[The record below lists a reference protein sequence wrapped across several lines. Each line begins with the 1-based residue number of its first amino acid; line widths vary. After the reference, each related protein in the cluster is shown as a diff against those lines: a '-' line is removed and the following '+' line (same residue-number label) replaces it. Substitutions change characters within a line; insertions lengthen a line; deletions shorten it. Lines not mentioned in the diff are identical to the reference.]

1 MRKSRGAIKFLES
14 QFNIYMNTNIILALI
29 MIILGLILYAVP
41 SAAIKT
47 VSWLIG
53 IFFCVQGITAV
64 ISYIKKDRI
73 SLLTFNLIYGII
85 SFLIGVFVISNPF
98 ALANIIT
105 IGLGIWLI
113 VSGGLKINYGI
124 RLKNI
129 KEASWTITLVVGI
142 ISILFGLMVII
153 NPFAKL
159 FLVEVV
165 GVFLLVYGIIDLTNI
180 ILLKKRAKDFI
191 KIFK

>member
-1 MRKSRGAIKFLES
+1 MF
-14 QFNIYMNTNIILALI
+14 IIL
-29 MIILGLILYAVP
+29 
-41 SAAIKT
+41 
-47 VSWLIG
+47 
-53 IFFCVQGITAV
+53 
-64 ISYIKKDRI
+64 
-73 SLLTFNLIYGII
+73 
-85 SFLIGVFVISNPF
+85 NPF
-98 ALANIIT
+98 AIANIVT

-124 RLKNI
+124 RLRNI
-129 KEASWTITLVVGI
+129 REAASTITMVVGI

-165 GVFLLVYGIIDLTNI
+165 GIFLMVYGIIDLTNI
-180 ILLKKRAKDFI
+180 ILLKKRAKNFI